1 MVTSATLWRKKE
13 KRTTEKRETET
24 MSGVKLKVDVENESL
39 SSMIRGGGRSR
50 GGGGGLSG
58 EDLVGSG
65 VHLLTRESPTF
76 CIWTREGEDR

>member
-39 SSMIRGGGRSR
+39 SSMIRGGGAIEGRRRRAERGGSR
-50 GGGGGLSG
+50 GLWGPFADPRVTHIL
-58 EDLVGSG
+58 
-65 VHLLTRESPTF
+65 HLD
-76 CIWTREGEDR
+76 EGR